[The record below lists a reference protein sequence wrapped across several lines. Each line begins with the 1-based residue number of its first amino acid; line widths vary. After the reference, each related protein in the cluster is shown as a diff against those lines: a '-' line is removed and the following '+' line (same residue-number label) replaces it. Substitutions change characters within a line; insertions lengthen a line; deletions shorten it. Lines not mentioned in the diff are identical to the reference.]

1 MTNEQARRDDN
12 WQPVVQGETDNDARE
27 TRSLKVDP
35 ITKRLKTTTTVTDS
49 VLPDGAATEDKQ
61 DDIIVAIEDIYI
73 DDVFKD
79 YGLYAWEDDATNFY
93 VLNENKDG
101 KWIMKRINDTT
112 GVTTYSIGDD
122 DAQQAWIDRATQT
135 FTSYSDTF

>member
-1 MTNEQARRDDN
+1 MNEKSRLQIITDKANNKWSDVGPDAEGVDV
-12 WQPVVQGETDNDARE
+12 PVDV
-27 TRSLKVDP
+27 
-35 ITKRLKTTTTVTDS
+35 KTS
-49 VLPDGAATEDKQ
+49 VLPTGAATEDKQ

-101 KWIMKRINDTT
+101 KWIMTRINDTT

>member
-1 MTNEQARRDDN
+1 MNEKSRLQIITDKANNKWSDVGPDAEGVDV
-12 WQPVVQGETDNDARE
+12 PVDV
-27 TRSLKVDP
+27 
-35 ITKRLKTTTTVTDS
+35 KTS
-49 VLPDGAATEDKQ
+49 VLPTGAATEDKQ

-79 YGLYAWEDDATNFY
+79 YGLYAWEDDDTNFY